1 MSSWTENPLATTL
14 LEDRE
19 GLLSFVLV
27 TPSQGSLHLIVHS
40 PVGTTLT
47 TNQVQ
52 LQRDFPV
59 SPVTLFTSFQKL
71 WTPQDRVFV

>member
-19 GLLSFVLV
+19 ELVSFALV
-27 TPSQGSLHLIVHS
+27 TQSQGSLHLILHS
-40 PVGTTLT
+40 LVGTTLIV
-47 TNQVQ
+47 NQVQ

-59 SPVTLFTSFQKL
+59 SPVSLFTSFQKL
-71 WTPQDRVFV
+71 WMPEAHVFV